1 MPTLVE
7 NRTPIKVALAKP
19 TGLNELGV
27 PLLASTAVKKG
38 KLQEFAQ
45 VIEGGQIGRRFQNLR
60 ITAVKTSEGTLES
73 AKLFVQFEAFGDDNV
88 PIADN
93 SGFAVMLSHARTD
106 YWSYRRAVCTCL
118 TRAFGMKINLC
129 STSARPCSTRSTELS
144 SSPKRTRFVSFDAT
158 FDARS
163 KHRRLVSRGTALGG
177 GRVLSR
183 SPHRDTRMWRGRQAR
198 CFNPLDAR
206 SQAA

>member
-45 VIEGGQIGRRFQNLR
+45 VIDGGQIGRRFQNLR
-60 ITAVKTSEGTLES
+60 ITVVKTSEGALES

-93 SGFAVMLSHARTD
+93 SGFAVILYAGADR
-106 YWSYRRAVCTCL
+106 L
-118 TRAFGMKINLC
+118 L
-129 STSARPCSTRSTELS
+129 ELS
-144 SSPKRTRFVSFDAT
+144 PGCVYLPYARVWYENQFVFDVST
-158 FDARS
+158 TVFDQVDQIEFIA
-163 KHRRLVSRGTALGG
+163 KADQV
-177 GRVLSR
+177 RVI
-183 SPHRDTRMWRGRQAR
+183 
-198 CFNPLDAR
+198 
-206 SQAA
+206 